1 MNMKKTVVG
10 TTLAAFM
17 TVGLPTISHAKDL
30 LHQNHAQKAD
40 EKKDDKKKKDDKG
53 KKKDGEKSCGGE
65 KGGEKSCGG
74 EKK

>member
-1 MNMKKTVVG
+1 MNMKKTVIG

-30 LHQNHAQKAD
+30 LSNHAQKAD
-40 EKKDDKKKKDDKG
+40 EKDKKKDKKKDE
-53 KKKDGEKSCGGE
+53 KKKDGEGGGD
-65 KGGEKSCGG
+65 KGEKSCGG